1 MSDKSKPSRPQV
13 IRSVSV
19 KGYGRTRLT
28 LQSVCGGD
36 GSRYIRAVWEYKGD
50 DGLWYTKPT
59 PPEFTPRVWTDA
71 IATAATKG
79 MLSSADYKDLLV
91 RLTRGIE
98 ATKTPT
104 PKAYVGI
111 TGRLH
116 IVCPE
121 TAVETGP
128 VNEVLVYEALSSTA
142 RDVTVRQSH
151 QKPESLIHLDY
162 TVVED
167 LHYTEA
173 MSRLP
178 EELRAVAIS
187 TSLEDA
193 VLLNTRAS
201 FLAIFGDPQLGA
213 AGFGSEDFTVEFDM
227 SVL

>member
-1 MSDKSKPSRPQV
+1 MSDTSKSPRPQV
-13 IRSVSV
+13 IRSISV

-36 GSRYIRAVWEYKGD
+36 GARYLRAVWEYKGD
-50 DGLWYTKPT
+50 DDLWYTKPT
-59 PPEFTPRVWTDA
+59 PPEFSTKVWADA

-91 RLTRGIE
+91 RLTRGLD

-104 PKAYVGI
+104 PKAYVGL
-111 TGRLH
+111 TGKLH
-116 IVCPE
+116 IICPE
-121 TAVETGP
+121 KVLETHP
-128 VNEVLVYEALSSTA
+128 VNEVLVYEALSATA
-142 RDVTVRQSH
+142 RDVTVRQSY
-151 QKPESLIHLDY
+151 QKAEHLIHLDY

-178 EELRAVAIS
+178 EELRAIAIE
-187 TSLEDA
+187 TSLEEA
-193 VLLNTRAS
+193 VLLNTKAS
-201 FLAIFGDPQLGA
+201 FMAIFGDPQLEA
-213 AGFGSEDFTVEFDM
+213 AGFGSAGFTVEFDM